1 MSRYRTLSAAIAVL
15 VVALAVVLPAAPAS
29 AHTVLKSTAPVD
41 KSTTTK
47 PVTEVTLTF
56 SGLIRKPETAVS
68 VTGPDKISHS
78 AGEAQVVDRTIT
90 QKVTGLPV
98 GMITVRWQTA
108 ASDGHP
114 MGGTFMF
121 NNKAEPITPP
131 TPTAEPSPTSTAQP
145 SIEPVTSGAAPP
157 QSPVAQASDDGSSS
171 SPVVWVVAVAVAL
184 ALVALVGLLWR
195 RRRSGM

>member
-1 MSRYRTLSAAIAVL
+1 
-15 VVALAVVLPAAPAS
+15 
-29 AHTVLKSTAPVD
+29 
-41 KSTTTK
+41 
-47 PVTEVTLTF
+47 
-56 SGLIRKPETAVS
+56 
-68 VTGPDKISHS
+68 
-78 AGEAQVVDRTIT
+78 
-90 QKVTGLPV
+90 
-98 GMITVRWQTA
+98 
-108 ASDGHP
+108 
-114 MGGTFMF
+114 MF